1 MKILILGVTAL
12 SHHLAQTLA
21 LDPAVEIIYHPGSN
35 MPIDQNSYKYVPL
48 SFDKQIYTT
57 CKDLLTFILST
68 DIDLIVGVEHRYQ
81 LYTQLQAIIKLKN
94 IPTVMPLQKIGM
106 LEWSKIAGKQFL
118 NDLNIPTAPHRV
130 FSINELLQQF
140 FNIPRPFVLKYDQ
153 EWRAGLQTVII
164 TDENV
169 HEQFEY
175 LQNEG
180 MLRISKVT
188 ANIGEQYFIVED
200 FIEGVKE
207 YSYHVLCNST
217 GWSYLGSARDYKK
230 RFDGD
235 IGYNTVS
242 YGSYAMVDSVDP
254 CIATYVDSILDKLN
268 SQGTPYIG
276 ILYLGIMITKDQ
288 TPMVLEINTRP
299 GDPEFQAIIPLINES
314 ILSLLYNCATNKPLL
329 PIKFHNKKS
338 VSVRILHKD
347 YQLSRLYEVGI
358 NYPMLWPIPPDITI
372 GYTMTRGLSYCVITA
387 TGDTVQQ
394 ASDTIYSFLKNKD
407 MGDYNYRT
415 DIGYLA

>member
-1 MKILILGVTAL
+1 MKILILGVSAL

-21 LDPAVEIIYHPGSN
+21 LDPNVEIIYHPGSN
-35 MPIDQNSYKYVPL
+35 MPIEQNSYKYVPV
-48 SFDKQIYTT
+48 SFDKQMYTT
-57 CKDLLTFILST
+57 SKDLLTFILST

-81 LYTQLQAIIKLKN
+81 LDSQLQAIIKLKK

-106 LEWSKIAGKQFL
+106 LEWSKITGKQFL
-118 NDLNIPTAPHRV
+118 NDLNIPTAPHKV
-130 FSINELLQQF
+130 FSVNELLQEF

-180 MLRISKVT
+180 MRRISKVT

-217 GWSYLGSARDYKK
+217 SWTYLGCARDYKK

-235 IGYNTVS
+235 TGHNTAS
-242 YGSYAMVDSVDP
+242 YGAYAIVDKIDP
-254 CIATYVDSILDKLN
+254 CIANYVDCILNKLKD
-268 SQGTPYIG
+268 QGTPYIG
-276 ILYLGIMITKDQ
+276 ILYLGIMVTKDG
-288 TPMVLEINTRP
+288 TPVVLEINTRP
-299 GDPEFQAIIPLINES
+299 GDPEFQVILPLIDES
-314 ILSLLYNCATNKPLL
+314 IASILYKCATNKPLT
-329 PIKFHNKKS
+329 PIIFSNKKS
-338 VSVRILHKD
+338 VAVRIVHKD
-347 YQLSRLYEVGI
+347 YNLSTLYEAGI
-358 NYPMLWPIPPDITI
+358 NYPMLWPVPDNITI
-372 GYTMTRGLSYCVITA
+372 GYSMSRGLLYCVITA
-387 TGDTVQQ
+387 TGDTVKQ
-394 ASDTIYSFLKNKD
+394 AADIIYTFLKNKN
-407 MGDYNYRT
+407 MGDYTYRT